1 MRKIV
6 IALAGVLF
14 SCILLGKE
22 PLWSYSAENGFLT
35 VTLQVP
41 KGIYYYREG
50 TAVTLKS
57 LSGQKKSTLKEEP
70 LFRVRSDAISG
81 EEVQVYSGPE
91 KIRWIFTVPLSAY
104 PVKIFLKWQGCSD
117 GSDGKEAVCFLP
129 GEREEFLDLSGGKL
143 VISTEKSKSRTNSV
157 SAGKKFIFPEYTL
170 LRSGSGYMPPKEF
183 IAFLKGEN
191 QNRFPDLSGKSFLW
205 MMLLIFL
212 GGIALNLTPCVLPM
226 IPINLAIIGGRD
238 SSRVRS
244 VLHGLVYG
252 GGMALA
258 YGIMGIV
265 VVMTQSTFGALDS
278 TWYFNGGACIIF
290 LVLGLAMF
298 DVFTLDLSRFRS
310 GRFASFRSAKY
321 IGVFVMGALTALLAG
336 ACVAPV
342 VVAVLI
348 QSGKMYNSGEMGGL
362 FLPFI
367 LGLGMALPWPLAAA
381 GLAVLP
387 KPGKWMKYV
396 KYVLGILIISL
407 GFYYGALAWESAA
420 RSGEWKDRDSG
431 KRTEE
436 LYAQLQQ
443 AFKESSRTGKAI
455 FLDFGAFWC
464 KNCVTMEKS
473 VFTDPA
479 VRRELKNFIFVKVD
493 ASDIKEPFIES
504 VLKQFDV
511 KGLPSYRILRSRA
524 ETTTP

>member
-1 MRKIV
+1 MIVMRKIV

-22 PLWSYSAENGFLT
+22 PLWSYSAEKGFLT
-35 VTLQVP
+35 VTLQIP
-41 KGIYYYREG
+41 KGVYYYREG
-50 TAVTLKS
+50 TAVSLKS
-57 LSGQKKSTLKEEP
+57 LSGGKSSLKEEP
-70 LFRVRSDAISG
+70 LFRVRADAVSG
-81 EEVQVYSGPE
+81 EEVQVYTGPE
-91 KIRWIFTVPLSAY
+91 KVRWIFTVPLQAY
-104 PVKIFLKWQGCSD
+104 PVRVFLKWQGCSD
-117 GSDGKEAVCFLP
+117 GSDGKEAVCFMP
-129 GEREEFLDLSGGKL
+129 GDREEFLDFSGRDLIVSK
-143 VISTEKSKSRTNSV
+143 EKSKSRTNSV
-157 SAGKKFIFPEYTL
+157 SGGKKFIFPEYTL
-170 LRSGSGYMPPKEF
+170 LRSGSGYMSPEEF
-183 IAFLKGEN
+183 LAFLKGEKQESVLN
-191 QNRFPDLSGKSFLW
+191 FSGKSFLW
-205 MMLLIFL
+205 MVLLIFL

-278 TWYFNGGACIIF
+278 TWYFNGAACIIF

-310 GRFASFRSAKY
+310 GRFASFHSAKY

-396 KYVLGILIISL
+396 KYILGILILSL
-407 GFYYGALAWESAA
+407 GFYYGALAWESAV
-420 RSGEWKDRDSG
+420 RFSGKDSG
-431 KRTEE
+431 KNTDE
-436 LYAQLQQ
+436 LYIQLKQ
-443 AFKESSRTGKAI
+443 AFQESSRTGKAV

-464 KNCVTMEKS
+464 KNCIAMEKN

-493 ASDIKEPFIES
+493 ASNTKDPFIES
-504 VLKQFDV
+504 ILKQFDV
-511 KGLPSYRILRSRA
+511 KGLPSYRIFRSR
-524 ETTTP
+524 P